1 MNFFSRLSTSRGRAY
16 SEGRIGYKKYELFYL
31 LKGIGD
37 IPVGHSESTMLAL
50 AVKYGYEIPDAL
62 LEVFYF
68 KCWNDCNYWTFFF
81 YFQFVFS

>member
-1 MNFFSRLSTSRGRAY
+1 MFLFFIFCRLSTSRGRAY

-50 AVKYGYEIPDAL
+50 AVKYGYEIPEAL
-62 LEVFYF
+62 LEVYVFYAGIIAI
-68 KCWNDCNYWTFFF
+68 CN
-81 YFQFVFS
+81 

>member
-1 MNFFSRLSTSRGRAY
+1 MDFFSFSRLSTSRGRAY

-50 AVKYGYEIPDAL
+50 AVKYGYEIPEAL
-62 LEVFYF
+62 LEVFILKLLQLNILF
-68 KCWNDCNYWTFFF
+68 
-81 YFQFVFS
+81 